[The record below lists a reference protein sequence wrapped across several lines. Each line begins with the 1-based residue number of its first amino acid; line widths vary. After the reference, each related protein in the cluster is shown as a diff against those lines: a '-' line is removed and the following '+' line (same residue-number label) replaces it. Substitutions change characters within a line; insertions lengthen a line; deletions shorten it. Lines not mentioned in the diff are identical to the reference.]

1 MNTKLIWQASLF
13 AADAH
18 ALQKR
23 KSNHHA
29 YFNHLLRVA
38 HLTWKAG
45 LSEEAVAA
53 AFLHDS
59 VEDTSVTIEDIRKNF
74 PSRVADLVLLLSH
87 WWPDDAPATVK
98 QAELPK
104 YYSAIAKDKEA
115 VAIKLFDRSDNLR
128 EMARTVHLVPRWAA
142 KYLIKSEQEISLI
155 LPANTNTFAKTEF
168 DEALL
173 QLKTALEKFAPKADS
188 KN

>member
-45 LSEEAVAA
+45 LSEEAIAA
-53 AFLHDS
+53 AFLHDT
-59 VEDTSVTIEDIRKNF
+59 VEDTAVTAEDIKNNF
-74 PSRVADLVLLLSH
+74 PARVADLVLLLTH
-87 WWPDDAPATVK
+87 WWPDDAPAAIK
-98 QAELPK
+98 QTEIPK
-104 YYSAIAKDKEA
+104 YYSAIAKDAEA
-115 VAIKLFDRSDNLR
+115 TAIKLFDRSDNLR

-142 KYLIKSEQEISLI
+142 RYLVKSEQEISLI
-155 LPANTNTFAKTEF
+155 LPSNKNDFAKNEF

-173 QLKTALEKFAPKADS
+173 QLKAALQKFLPKAG
-188 KN
+188 N

>member
-23 KSNHHA
+23 KSNQHA

-53 AFLHDS
+53 AFLHDT
-59 VEDTSVTIEDIRKNF
+59 VEDTSVTADDIKKNF
-74 PSRVADLVLLLSH
+74 PERVAELVLLLTH
-87 WWPDDAPATVK
+87 WWPDDAPAEIKRTEV
-98 QAELPK
+98 PK
-104 YYSAIAKDKEA
+104 YYSAIAKDQEA
-115 VAIKLFDRSDNLR
+115 IAIKLFDRSDNLR

-142 KYLIKSEQEISLI
+142 KYLIKSGHEMALI
-155 LPANTNTFAKTEF
+155 LPANTNAIAKAEF
-168 DEALL
+168 DEAIL
-173 QLKTALEKFAPKADS
+173 QLKVALDKFLPT
-188 KN
+188 KNS